1 MTSMTNCDQS
11 KLTSKAVCHCGA
23 VVIKFSGAPEKVAEC
38 NCSICRRL
46 GALWVYRAL
55 EEVSLIHVEGAT
67 STYSWGDKTL
77 EFHRCKIC
85 GCTTHWLPL
94 NEKYTVMGIN
104 ARMIDGLR
112 PSDVEISHEEF
123 GGAGCFWS

>member
-11 KLTSKAVCHCGA
+11 KLTSKAICHCGA
-23 VVIKFSGAPEKVAEC
+23 VVIEFSGAPEKVAEC

-55 EEVSLIHVEGAT
+55 EEVSLIYAEGAT

-77 EFHRCKIC
+77 EFHRCKVC

-123 GGAGCFWS
+123 GGDGCFWS